1 MPLADPPTPLHRIVM
16 ACDFFYPR
24 VGGVEQHI
32 WSLAH
37 HLRARGHEVAIITG
51 RFAPPPTASHAPWPR
66 VGVRYMSG
74 GLRVYH
80 LPHLP
85 MADQA
90 SLPTYFG
97 LLPLL
102 RAILLRERATLAHGH
117 AATSVFTHD
126 FLLCARAL
134 GYPCVYTDHSLFGAR
149 DFASICV
156 NKYLSF
162 TLRGVSAAVAVSQ
175 VARENLCRRAG
186 LPPRLVHAI
195 PNAVDGP
202 AFRPPPGDGA
212 RCPRTVVMLSRL
224 VYRKGVH
231 LAVELIPRAAAR
243 WPHLRFLIGGD
254 GPQRSALEAMRERWG
269 LAGRVQLLGA
279 VPHAEVPALLHRG
292 AIFLNCSLTE
302 SFCMAILEAAC
313 AGCHV
318 VSTAVGGVPEVLPP
332 HMVTLSAE
340 ASAEALL
347 EALALALP
355 RAAAVDAAAQHEEAA
370 RLYTWPAVAAR
381 TEALYDV
388 VAAGAPQPLAERF
401 LGLLALGPV
410 FGPIAAIIVALLH
423 IIVAALDVV
432 CPAEDLDP
440 ALPSPSGEELRRALG
455 GGGGGGRGGG
465 VGAED
470 AAVGARLDAH
480 LRASGM
486 GHLALPPA

>member
-1 MPLADPPTPLHRIVM
+1 MVWSSTFGAFPTTCARWATRWPLSLAASPPPLAHPPH
-16 ACDFFYPR
+16 
-24 VGGVEQHI
+24 
-32 WSLAH
+32 
-37 HLRARGHEVAIITG
+37 
-51 RFAPPPTASHAPWPR
+51 PR
-66 VGVRYMSG
+66 VGVRYMSC

-102 RAILLRERATLAHGH
+102 RSILLRERATLAHGH

-126 FLLCARAL
+126 FLLCARTL
-134 GYPCVYTDHSLFGAR
+134 GYPCVYTDHSLFGER
-149 DFASICV
+149 DFASINV

-162 TLRGVSAAVAVSQ
+162 TLAEVGAAIAVSH

-186 LPPRLVHAI
+186 VPPALVHAI
-195 PNAVDGP
+195 PNAVDAA
-202 AFRPPPGDGA
+202 AFRPPLAGVAAPR

-254 GPQRSALEAMRERWG
+254 GPQRGALEAMRERWG
-269 LAGRVQLLGA
+269 LAARVELLGA
-279 VPHAEVPALLHRG
+279 VPHAEVPSLLHRG

-332 HMVTLSAE
+332 HLITLA
-340 ASAEALL
+340 AAPTADALL
-347 EALALALP
+347 EALELALP
-355 RAAAVDAAAQHEEAA
+355 RAEAVDACAQHEEAA
-370 RLYTWPAVAAR
+370 RLYTWPEVALRTAAVYDAVAAEPR
-381 TEALYDV
+381 
-388 VAAGAPQPLAERF
+388 AGLSSRF
-401 LGLLALGPV
+401 LRLAALGPV
-410 FGPIAAIIVALLH
+410 FGPIAAIL
-423 IIVAALDVV
+423 AALMHIMGLALAWV
-432 CPAEDLDP
+432 CPAGDLDP
-440 ALPSPSGEELRRALG
+440 ALPAPTGEELRRALG
-455 GGGGGGRGGG
+455 EGKRGRGGEAM
-465 VGAED
+465 GAS
-470 AAVGARLDAH
+470 LDAH

-486 GHLALPPA
+486 AHLALT